1 MEDYLIDN
9 GILKSW
15 SNKNDANIIIPNGV
29 IKIAGDNI
37 QNSSPLDKTVKM
49 EGPFYAAFMRNTKI
63 LSVEMPDTVQIV
75 GAKAF
80 EHCSNLRS
88 VKFSKHLRKIEIM
101 AFMGTK
107 LETIEFSEGLKSI
120 GWNAFS
126 LNQNLKTIVLPKSLT
141 DIEENAFSFNK
152 DTIIKAP
159 KDSYAIEYAKLNNVK
174 YEEL

>member
-1 MEDYLIDN
+1 MDDYLIDN

-15 SNKNDANIIIPNGV
+15 SNKNDTHIIIPNGV

-37 QNSSPLDKTVKM
+37 KNSSSLDKSVEM
-49 EGPFYAAFMRNTKI
+49 EGPFYAAFMRNKNI

-80 EHCSNLRS
+80 EHCSNLRT
-88 VKFSKHLRKIEIM
+88 VKFSKRLRKIEIM

-107 LETIEFSEGLKSI
+107 LENLEFSEGLTYI
-120 GWNAFS
+120 GWSAFN
-126 LNQNLKTIVLPKSLT
+126 LIENLKTIVLPKSLT
-141 DIEENAFSFNK
+141 EIEESSFNFNK